1 MTRPALEA
9 PAPGTGVRTAGPC
22 GPTTGP
28 VPPDAPDPL
37 ALLNLFGDGFIR
49 DPYPWLDALRAQA
62 PVHYD
67 PRTGL
72 WLISRHWDIRRV
84 LLDPAAFRPDNAQ
97 QAVTRLPMA
106 VLRVLARAGFQLPP
120 ALANNGAPSHSGL
133 RRVVTRFFNAR
144 CVAAAVPVIER
155 IADELLAVTSAHIDA
170 EGEGDLFTT
179 FAQVL
184 PCRVLMELLGI
195 EDVDPATL
203 IRWSDASLELFWGRP
218 NPDRQLELAELVG
231 EFHQWLSATVSGGAA
246 ASGSFVGALARHRLP
261 DGTPLDHGT
270 TVSVCFFVLIAGQS
284 TTGQLIATV
293 LRQALAHPG
302 LWPNLAQ
309 QTGLAGAW
317 VEEVLRREP
326 PVTTWRRVT
335 ARQVELGGAKLPA
348 GAPLLLML
356 LGSGSD
362 PEVFAE
368 PDSMCPHRP
377 NVRHHLAFG
386 AGRHRCPGAS
396 LARTEAAVA
405 LRAAARR
412 LPQVRLA
419 EEDGERPML
428 GLLSFRA
435 PLRVTV
441 VGEQTIDGFR
451 PATTAP
457 TRRTPNLQG

>member
-1 MTRPALEA
+1 MIEPALEA
-9 PAPGTGVRTAGPC
+9 PASAGGVRTVGPR
-22 GPTTGP
+22 GPLTGP
-28 VPPDAPDPL
+28 LSPDAPDPL
-37 ALLNLFGDGFIR
+37 ALLDLFGDGFVR
-49 DPYPWLDALRAQA
+49 DPYPWLDTLRAQA
-62 PVHYD
+62 PVHHD

-72 WLISRHWDIRRV
+72 WLISRHRDIRRV

-133 RRVVTRFFNAR
+133 RRVVTRFFNAQR
-144 CVAAAVPVIER
+144 IAAAVPVIER
-155 IADELLAVTSAHIDA
+155 IAGELIAATRAHIDA
-170 EGEGDLFTT
+170 HGESDLFAA

-218 NPDRQLELAELVG
+218 TPDRQLELAELVG
-231 EFHQWLSATVSGGAA
+231 EFHQWLSATVRAGAA
-246 ASGSFVGALARHRLP
+246 APESFVGALARHRLP
-261 DGTPLDHGT
+261 DGTPLDPRT
-270 TVSVCFFVLIAGQS
+270 AVSACFFVFIAGQS

-293 LRQALAHPG
+293 LRRALADPVP
-302 LWPNLAQ
+302 WPDLAQ
-309 QTGLAGAW
+309 RAGLAEAW

-335 ARQVELGGAKLPA
+335 ARRVELGGAELPA
-348 GAPLLLML
+348 GAELLLML
-356 LGSGSD
+356 QGSGSD

-368 PDSMCPHRP
+368 PERMCPYRP
-377 NVRHHLAFG
+377 DIRHHLAFG

-405 LRAAARR
+405 LRAAARG
-412 LPQVRLA
+412 LPEVRPA
-419 EEDGERPML
+419 EGDGQQPML

-441 VGEQTIDGFR
+441 VGK
-451 PATTAP
+451 
-457 TRRTPNLQG
+457 